1 MITVNVKRFIAL
13 QIQVDNQ
20 INQYGKADAQLTDTL
35 EMVGDQL
42 TGDEVSV
49 IRSCRDEI
57 EWMIG

>member
-35 EMVGDQL
+35 DIV
-42 TGDEVSV
+42 TGKQ
-49 IRSCRDEI
+49 
-57 EWMIG
+57 IGRAHV